1 MIKTAVGLP
10 RPRKE
15 DLVVDE
21 TKEKNSKDNLDPE
34 SEEGAVINL

>member
-1 MIKTAVGLP
+1 MIKTAAGLP

-21 TKEKNSKDNLDPE
+21 TKEKNKE
-34 SEEGAVINL
+34 VIEQEAEGGKIHLQ